1 MLNSNVNVKL
11 VYSPFKYV
19 SLYIFFTKK
28 YFECVFLF
36 HIKFAF
42 EYIFCG
48 ISQNF
53 MAPSGF
59 CFEKLWRCVCK
70 NIRIYYYFFGG
81 MCFFKWRLQVNNL
94 RCCIPWTCTLYSLF
108 FWNLNSN
115 VFNCLMNFSNCIWN
129 FCIC

>member
-19 SLYIFFTKK
+19 SLYNFFTKK

-59 CFEKLWRCVCK
+59 CFEKLRRCVCK
-70 NIRIYYYFFGG
+70 NIRIYYYFLGACAFLNED
-81 MCFFKWRLQVNNL
+81 CKSIISDVVYLELVL
-94 RCCIPWTCTLYSLF
+94 CIVYFLE
-108 FWNLNSN
+108 
-115 VFNCLMNFSNCIWN
+115 I
-129 FCIC
+129 